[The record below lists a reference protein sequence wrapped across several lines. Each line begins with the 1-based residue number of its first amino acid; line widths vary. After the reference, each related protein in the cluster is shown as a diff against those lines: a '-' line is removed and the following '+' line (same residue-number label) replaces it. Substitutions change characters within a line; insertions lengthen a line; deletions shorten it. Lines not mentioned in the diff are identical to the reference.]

1 MDETGV
7 SNEVRALL
15 ERMEQFPHEFLGSRG
30 YWYEEFTD
38 TFCGDMNTPLSFLLT
53 AEEYRLLKEAY
64 RQVLRK
70 QFSEEVVS
78 RIINPKQTEF
88 DF

>member
-1 MDETGV
+1 MDENSV

-15 ERMEQFPHEFLGSRG
+15 ERMEQFPHEFVGKRA
-30 YWYEEFTD
+30 YWRDEFMD
-38 TFCGDMNTPLSFLLT
+38 TFCGNLETPLSFLLT
-53 AEEYRLLKEAY
+53 AEEFRLLKQAY

-70 QFSEEVVS
+70 NFAEEVVEK
-78 RIINPKQTEF
+78 IINPSQGEF

>member
-1 MDETGV
+1 MDENSV

-15 ERMEQFPHEFLGSRG
+15 ERMEQFPHEFIGKRA
-30 YWYEEFTD
+30 YWRDEFVD
-38 TFCGDMNTPLSFLLT
+38 TFCSDMQTPLSFLLT
-53 AEEYRLLKEAY
+53 AEEFRLLKEAY

-70 QFSEEVVS
+70 NFSEEVVEK
-78 RIINPKQTEF
+78 IINPTQSEF